1 MMCGTLGIIK
11 VYDLST
17 GIQVLHVLLCFI
29 SVFFQVV
36 KNVKVMI
43 LFLFY
48 FRLMSL
54 LNPMDGQ

>member
-1 MMCGTLGIIK
+1 MMCGTNGMIK
-11 VYDLST
+11 LYDLST

-43 LFLFY
+43 VFLFY

-54 LNPMDGQ
+54 LNPIDGQ